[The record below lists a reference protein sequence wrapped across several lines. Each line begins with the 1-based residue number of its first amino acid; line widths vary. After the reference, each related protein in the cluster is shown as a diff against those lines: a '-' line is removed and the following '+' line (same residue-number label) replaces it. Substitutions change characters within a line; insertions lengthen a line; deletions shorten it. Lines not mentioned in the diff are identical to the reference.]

1 MDHTGW
7 ASLGVPFPWMKEKPR
22 KFQVTLQPIMAPG
35 DMRPIFRLIIISCRK
50 LVNRET
56 KKAKNTHM
64 MTRAGASEGTI
75 L

>member
-1 MDHTGW
+1 
-7 ASLGVPFPWMKEKPR
+7 
-22 KFQVTLQPIMAPG
+22 MAPG